1 MKLYISIDMEGI
13 WGLTSWKEP
22 KEKIAELMT
31 QELNLVLNCIKKYT
45 KNPEIVV
52 ADSHS
57 QGDNLIV
64 SKLPDDVSIIRGFP
78 RNYYMMEGLDNSFD
92 GVLFIGYHAPVGMIP
107 GQMDHSYSSS
117 TFYEVSINGKKV
129 GEAEINGMLAGYYGV
144 PVILISGDDVLEN
157 FSKPF
162 FPKTQFVITKRAISR
177 YSAQMIPYKSLVE
190 QYEKAIKNALE
201 SIKNIKPFE
210 LTPPFTIELEVTD
223 TNAAYLISQIPGA
236 VLVNGRKVSFSST
249 SFLEIYRF
257 LMVSAYLGWVNRN
270 L

>member
-13 WGLTSWKEP
+13 WGLTSWRESR
-22 KEKIAELMT
+22 EKVSELMT
-31 QELNLVLNCIKKYT
+31 QELNLVLSLIDKYA
-45 KNPEIVV
+45 KNSEIVI

-64 SKLPDDVSIIRGFP
+64 SKLPENVSLIRGFP
-78 RNYYMMEGLDNSFD
+78 RNYYMMEGLDESFD
-92 GVLFIGYHAPVGMIP
+92 GVLFIGYHAPVGILP

-129 GEAEINGMLAGYYGV
+129 GEAEINGMLAGYYRV
-144 PVILISGDDVLEN
+144 PVILISGDDILMN
-157 FSKPF
+157 FSMSF
-162 FPKTQFVITKRAISR
+162 FPDTQFVITKRAISR
-177 YSAQMIPYKSLVE
+177 FSAQMVPYKKLVD
-190 QYEKAIKNALE
+190 QYNSAIKSAIE
-201 SIKNIKPFE
+201 SIKKIRPLE
-210 LTPPFTIELEVTD
+210 LRPPFTLELEITD

-236 VLVNGRKVSFSST
+236 VLVSGRKVSYSSS